1 MFQEQKGKAVT
12 VVRKPNWKRYWI
24 SWKALKATLQR
35 RLALRLPYLRPLS
48 APRAASISSS
58 VYTSCLSRYP
68 PSPGPSQPC
77 CGCVWSLPVVLQLL
91 HIYTQSTNRSTRGG
105 FHNGMSR
112 GVVNLTTKYYFLCV
126 STPSPTVRVY
136 GNRRVNKHTCKRAQ
150 WE

>member
-12 VVRKPNWKRYWI
+12 VVRKTK
-24 SWKALKATLQR
+24 LKTILNLLKGTEGHSATTSG
-35 RLALRLPYLRPLS
+35 ASSPLS
-48 APRAASISSS
+48 EASECTQSSLHLLLHVHVLFITLSAQPRALAALLWLCF
-58 VYTSCLSRYP
+58 VTSCCAATSA
-68 PSPGPSQPC
+68 
-77 CGCVWSLPVVLQLL
+77 
-91 HIYTQSTNRSTRGG
+91 HIRKSTNRSTRGG

-136 GNRRVNKHTCKRAQ
+136 GNRRVNKHTCKRAK